1 VRFVQIHPEPF
12 QPWDTHADTKKT
24 LADICSKCDLPTAGL
39 IRDLKQ
45 RGLLDET
52 IVIWSGEFGRLPV
65 SQNGT
70 GRDHN
75 RNAFTLLA
83 AGGGFKAGHIHGTSD
98 EVGYKA
104 ADNPVSVADFH
115 ATVLHQLGLDHETLT
130 YHHNGRDETLTDASL
145 TGARVVEELLDVRA

>member
-1 VRFVQIHPEPF
+1 
-12 QPWDTHADTKKT
+12 
-24 LADICSKCDLPTAGL
+24 L
-39 IRDLKQ
+39 IKDLKQ

-75 RNAFTLLA
+75 RNAFSLLL
-83 AGGGFKAGHIHGTSD
+83 AGGGFKPGITYGETD

-104 ADNPVSVADFH
+104 AVNRVSMADLH
-115 ATVLHQLGLDHETLT
+115 ATVLHQLGLDHEQLI
-130 YHHNGRDETLTDASL
+130 YHQQGRDETLTDSSL
-145 TGARVVEELLDVRA
+145 TEADVVRDILA